1 MKCIQQTL
9 RTSDVQS
16 VFLHEN
22 IGGNRQCYD
31 LFNNFTIIIILLIII
46 TILFI

>member
-22 IGGNRQCYD
+22 IGETGSV
-31 LFNNFTIIIILLIII
+31 TIYL
-46 TILFI
+46 TILRLLLFHELL